1 MVSYNCAKAGI
12 EALTR
17 TLALEGKDCG
27 IRVNAVAAGRL
38 HTREDCARRQKI
50 AQEVIVHF
58 AIPIVEALLDWLKG
72 TCQVHQDVDAGRV
85 RRC

>member
-12 EALTR
+12 EALTL

-38 HTREDCARRQKI
+38 HTR
-50 AQEVIVHF
+50 
-58 AIPIVEALLDWLKG
+58 
-72 TCQVHQDVDAGRV
+72 
-85 RRC
+85 